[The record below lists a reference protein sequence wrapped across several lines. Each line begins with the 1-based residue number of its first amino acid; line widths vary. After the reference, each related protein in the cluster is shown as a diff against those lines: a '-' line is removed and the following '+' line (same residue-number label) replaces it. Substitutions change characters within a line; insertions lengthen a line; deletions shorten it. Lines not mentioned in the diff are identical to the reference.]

1 VEKKRTS
8 ALRHKPWP
16 APAAIYGS
24 AAIAILIVFACGAT
38 LGLAANPQN
47 VGGWRSFAPA
57 DDPLEKQSLELINR
71 DRSAPE
77 YISETK
83 GRARPLEWD
92 DRLAA
97 VARAHSAEMAR
108 GGYFSHTAANG
119 ASPAQRISAAGIQW
133 TAVGEN
139 IAACQTVVQ
148 AESEFMNE
156 PRFEHNHRWN
166 ILSADYTR
174 VGIGIVRASDGMI
187 YITEDFAQTR

>member
-1 VEKKRTS
+1 
-8 ALRHKPWP
+8 
-16 APAAIYGS
+16 
-24 AAIAILIVFACGAT
+24 
-38 LGLAANPQN
+38 
-47 VGGWRSFAPA
+47 
-57 DDPLEKQSLELINR
+57 
-71 DRSAPE
+71 
-77 YISETK
+77 
-83 GRARPLEWD
+83 
-92 DRLAA
+92 
-97 VARAHSAEMAR
+97 MAR

-187 YITEDFAQTR
+187 FITEDFAQTR